1 MHSTHSFNSIIM
13 FHITQPQP
21 PRTPPSHAGRA
32 EGGGGEAGPLPRGG
46 GALINFGMRRNP
58 DPEGG
63 DLLPRGG
70 GGRKWGASKEG
81 GRRGEG

>member
-1 MHSTHSFNSIIM
+1 M

-32 EGGGGEAGPLPRGG
+32 EGGGGV
-46 GALINFGMRRNP
+46 ALINFGMRRNP

-70 GGRKWGASKEG
+70 GGRKWGARKEG